1 MIFQA
6 LYVPGWRGAFLWAT
20 LSRVMDIRTATISAV
35 LLWLAL
41 AIASPLQAG
50 DLRLASLDLKDST
63 RIPLRIHA
71 ATGDTLF
78 LWLAC
83 DEGHGAWEEKAAHAL
98 AAGGIEVW
106 LPDLL
111 SAHFIPLAPSAI
123 KQIPGADVV
132 ALIEHAGAATG
143 KKIYLVAAGPASLP
157 ALRGTLEWQ
166 RLHPGDPALAGGILL
181 YPELYA
187 VAPAPGMEAAYYPE
201 VARTALPL
209 FIYHSQRSPGRWWLE
224 HLKAE
229 LRKGGSR
236 VDSLVLPGIRGYF
249 YGRADATPEE
259 EAMAARLP
267 ELLRDA
273 LKNLQ
278 ERR

>member
-6 LYVPGWRGAFLWAT
+6 LYVRGWRCAFLWAT
-20 LSRVMDIRTATISAV
+20 LDRVMNIRAATISAV

-41 AIASPLQAG
+41 AFASPLHA
-50 DLRLASLDLKDST
+50 DDSRLVSLDLKDGTS
-63 RIPLRIHA
+63 IPLRIYA
-71 ATGDTLF
+71 AAGDTLL

-83 DEGHGAWEEKAAHAL
+83 DEGHGAWEGKAARTL

-106 LPDLL
+106 LPDLI
-111 SAHFIPLAPSAI
+111 SAHFIPPVPSAI

-132 ALIEHAGAATG
+132 ALTERARAATG
-143 KKIYLVAAGPASLP
+143 KNIYLVAAGPASLP
-157 ALRGTLEWQ
+157 ALRGALEWQ
-166 RLHPGDPALAGGILL
+166 RLHPGNPALAGEILL

-187 VAPAPGMEAAYYPE
+187 VTPAPGMEAAYYPE
-201 VARTALPL
+201 VARTTLPL

-224 HLKAE
+224 HLKME
-229 LRKGGSR
+229 FRKGGSR
-236 VDSLVLPGIRGYF
+236 VDSLVLPSIRGYF

-259 EAMAARLP
+259 DAMAARLP